1 MKRNSILFAALLAV
15 AAVSILF
22 GMILGTRLQE
32 PAAPVGTP
40 VFLPAAASP
49 AIVTEGPVTVAPA
62 AVHAPSAG
70 FADVVAD
77 SVKAVVSVTNTQGG
91 SGGGDSG
98 VFDFFFNRNKDDDD
112 DNDDKRPPTRGIGS
126 GFIISPDGY
135 VLTNNHVIE
144 NTSRLLVKLDDDREF
159 FAEVVGV
166 DPAIDLALLKLD
178 AEGALLPTLQ
188 LGDSESLRV
197 GEWVIAIGSPLDFN
211 NSVTVGVVSAKGR
224 RVPLSSTNP
233 MLATFIQTDAAINK
247 GNSGGPLLDASG
259 RVIGINTAI
268 HRGNESEG
276 IGFAL
281 PINDARRAV
290 EQLMTSGRVSR
301 GYLGI
306 ELGRSI
312 DAATADYY
320 GLDDPRGVRI
330 ERVTPDQPA
339 DRAGLESDDI
349 IRKLNGVIVRDNDD
363 LIRIISGHGPGDSVE
378 VEIMRDGREL
388 TKTVHLIERT
398 REATSATRRRGRS
411 FLDPSG
417 KIPDDHGALGEGLGL
432 KVQSLESKDRKELQ
446 LEGVRGMRILD
457 VNYNSPAGDIDLR
470 SDIVIVAVNEE
481 PTRNASEWDRAVA
494 GLRPGEPVK
503 LTFLYPGNQDS
514 PQVVFLRAPD

>member
-1 MKRNSILFAALLAV
+1 MKRNSTLFAALLAV
-15 AAVSILF
+15 AAVSIVF
-22 GMILGTRLQE
+22 GMILGTSLQE
-32 PAAPVGTP
+32 APASAGTP
-40 VFLPAAASP
+40 VFLPATASP
-49 AIVTEGPVTVAPA
+49 AIVTEGPVVLAPA
-62 AVHAPSAG
+62 AVQAPSAG
-70 FADVVAD
+70 FADVVSA
-77 SVKAVVSVTNTQGG
+77 SVKAVVSVTNTQA
-91 SGGGDSG
+91 GGGGRDSG
-98 VFDFFFNRNKDDDD
+98 VFDFFFNRENNDDDGET
-112 DNDDKRPPTRGIGS
+112 RPPTRGIGS
-126 GFIISPDGY
+126 GFIISKDGY

-144 NTSRLLVKLDDDREF
+144 DTSRLLVRLDDDREY

-166 DPAIDLALLKLD
+166 DAAIDLALLKLD
-178 AEGALLPTLQ
+178 AEGVDLPTLP

-197 GEWVIAIGSPLDFN
+197 GEWVIAIGSPLDFS

-290 EQLMTSGRVSR
+290 EQLISSGRVSR

-312 DAATADYY
+312 DATTADYY

-363 LIRIISGHGPGDSVE
+363 LIRIISGHGPGDSVV
-378 VEIMRDGREL
+378 VELLRDGREL
-388 TKTVHLIERT
+388 TKTVELIERT

-417 KIPDDHGALGEGLGL
+417 KVPDDNGARGEGLGL
-432 KVQSLESKDRKELQ
+432 MVQSLEAKDRDELK
-446 LEGVRGMRILD
+446 LEGVRGMRILE

-470 SDIVIVAVNEE
+470 TDLVIVAINEE
-481 PTRNASEWDRAVA
+481 PTRNAAEWDRAVA
-494 GLRPGEPVK
+494 GLQAGEPVK

>member
-98 VFDFFFNRNKDDDD
+98 VFDFFFNRNKDDVD

-233 MLATFIQTDAAINK
+233 MLATFIAVMSSIFLAPNLSIN
-247 GNSGGPLLDASG
+247 GPNDSAT
-259 RVIGINTAI
+259 TAPTK
-268 HRGNESEG
+268 
-276 IGFAL
+276 
-281 PINDARRAV
+281 PIK
-290 EQLMTSGRVSR
+290 
-301 GYLGI
+301 
-306 ELGRSI
+306 
-312 DAATADYY
+312 ATNCD
-320 GLDDPRGVRI
+320 
-330 ERVTPDQPA
+330 
-339 DRAGLESDDI
+339 
-349 IRKLNGVIVRDNDD
+349 
-363 LIRIISGHGPGDSVE
+363 HCSVE
-378 VEIMRDGREL
+378 
-388 TKTVHLIERT
+388 
-398 REATSATRRRGRS
+398 
-411 FLDPSG
+411 
-417 KIPDDHGALGEGLGL
+417 
-432 KVQSLESKDRKELQ
+432 
-446 LEGVRGMRILD
+446 
-457 VNYNSPAGDIDLR
+457 
-470 SDIVIVAVNEE
+470 
-481 PTRNASEWDRAVA
+481 
-494 GLRPGEPVK
+494 
-503 LTFLYPGNQDS
+503 
-514 PQVVFLRAPD
+514 